1 MRVASLTLRL
11 SGFKSAYLDAEEVLD
26 VVIAQKL
33 FIKEIICI
41 CATENKVL
49 AVY

>member
-1 MRVASLTLRL
+1 MRVARTTLRL
-11 SGFKSAYLDAEEVLD
+11 FRLKSAYLDAEEVLD
-26 VVIAQKL
+26 VVIAQEL